1 MNIIEENYDCFTVY
15 KNENEEDYSFHH
27 IKIKDNEIFY
37 KSLFDYFFSK
47 DRLLRYTENNSNLK
61 FHKSHKNYVR
71 LYKELLK
78 FIDEENLQIDIKE
91 FDKSID
97 SILTEEFKVE
107 NKNGKNIIKI
117 DKYGKVGEYIF
128 SCILSE
134 YFQWDCVIPKLN
146 LVTNN
151 NMSIFGIDTLFYSER
166 DNIIFFGESKVS
178 NSITN
183 GVLLIQYSLKDYQK
197 KIEQEYLLV
206 LSERTIKK
214 SRTFSKKFEKDINK
228 CMLFKDFITKAELKN
243 IGIPIFIAHGKE
255 IDNYEI
261 FTELKNIP
269 RNDICNLNTKYY
281 VISLPIINKDKM
293 MAVFTKAIR
302 DKEEVYK
309 DNV

>member
-37 KSLFDYFFSK
+37 KSLFDYFFSE

-107 NKNGKNIIKI
+107 NKNGKNIIRI

-134 YFQWDCVIPKLN
+134 YFQWDCIIPKLN

-151 NMSIFGIDTLFYSER
+151 NMSIFGI
-166 DNIIFFGESKVS
+166 GH
-178 NSITN
+178 
-183 GVLLIQYSLKDYQK
+183 IQ
-197 KIEQEYLLV
+197 V
-206 LSERTIKK
+206 A
-214 SRTFSKKFEKDINK
+214 
-228 CMLFKDFITKAELKN
+228 KATRKRKPHLE
-243 IGIPIFIAHGKE
+243 
-255 IDNYEI
+255 
-261 FTELKNIP
+261 
-269 RNDICNLNTKYY
+269 
-281 VISLPIINKDKM
+281 
-293 MAVFTKAIR
+293 
-302 DKEEVYK
+302 
-309 DNV
+309 

>member
-37 KSLFDYFFSK
+37 KSLFDYFFSE

-107 NKNGKNIIKI
+107 NKNGKNIIRI